1 MATPKLKGHI
11 IPALPGYSVII
22 VAPDGDSPVLDLVP
36 IVAWNIDAEAD
47 TSEPVAIFNWT
58 SDAKAVLCP
67 DGTVIA
73 AFPLETIYQTLEAY
87 KADVITYSKQ

>member
-22 VAPDGDSPVLDLVP
+22 VAPDGDTPSLDLVP

-47 TSEPVAIFNWT
+47 TSEPVAVFSWT
-58 SDAKAVLCP
+58 RDAKAVLCP
-67 DGTVIA
+67 DGTVA
-73 AFPLETIYQTLEAY
+73 ADLPLETIYPNLEAY
-87 KADVITYSKQ
+87 KADVITYSKR